1 MNQKKKLSTKLII
14 LIPVFILGIFSIIS
28 NVMSVSNIRNVNRS
42 AVQISEVSLKNV
54 SGLAEIQK
62 QTQDIHNLG
71 LSHIIA
77 VDLDSMIQLVE
88 KIRSQED
95 ALEKDLESYKIYVT
109 PDTKKE
115 YNDIKKNY
123 EELKYECANV
133 MAFSAAGKSEDAY
146 ELANGKISKCADAIE
161 SDIESIKKIVN
172 QDANAQ
178 RQKLTSAYHSSIGT
192 SIVTILISIAALFSA
207 MVAVLRWVIYP
218 LANTNRE
225 MNEIISEIDNRQG
238 DLTRRVTI
246 TNNKE
251 VASVGG
257 GINAFM
263 AKLQEIF
270 RMISSN
276 SRDLEGV
283 VNEVRESVQTSNG
296 SVSDLSA
303 LTEEL
308 SATMQD
314 ISDNASRI
322 NENTE
327 SVAGEVKSIAEK
339 TIEINQYTKEM
350 KEHAEAMEHA
360 ARENMDTTGAKVN
373 DIVSVL
379 SQAIEDSNSVNQV
392 DNLTNDI
399 LNIASQTNLLA
410 LNASIEAARAGDAG
424 KGFAVVASEISQL
437 AAASQ
442 EAANNIQ
449 SINAI
454 VITAVHNLADNAN
467 GLVEYM
473 NEKILPEF
481 QKFVESGGAYH
492 DKATFIEG
500 VMADFEAKTDSLQNS
515 MDEIANSV
523 NTISHAIEEGVSG
536 VVSAADSTQVLVS
549 DMDKISKKMDE
560 NFAIAEGLKKET
572 SVLQSFKHV
581 EEKNYA
587 NFGKTIDKSGYFVKI
602 IDSAIKITLQLMH
615 NIATGGRLGKNV

>member
-54 SGLAEIQK
+54 SSLAEIQR
-62 QTQDIHNLG
+62 QTQDMHNLG

-77 VDLDSMIQLVE
+77 VDLDSMIRLVE

-172 QDANAQ
+172 QDADAQ

-207 MVAVLRWVIYP
+207 MVAVLRWVIHP

-360 ARENMDTTGAKVN
+360 ARENMGTTGAKVN

-492 DKATFIEG
+492 DKATFIES

-572 SVLQSFKHV
+572 SVFTKL
-581 EEKNYA
+581 
-587 NFGKTIDKSGYFVKI
+587 
-602 IDSAIKITLQLMH
+602 
-615 NIATGGRLGKNV
+615 

>member
-54 SGLAEIQK
+54 SSLAEIQR
-62 QTQDIHNLG
+62 QTQDMHNLG

-77 VDLDSMIQLVE
+77 VDLDSMIRLVE

-207 MVAVLRWVIYP
+207 MVAVLRWVIHP

-492 DKATFIEG
+492 DKATFIES

-572 SVLQSFKHV
+572 SVFTKL
-581 EEKNYA
+581 
-587 NFGKTIDKSGYFVKI
+587 
-602 IDSAIKITLQLMH
+602 
-615 NIATGGRLGKNV
+615 

>member
-54 SGLAEIQK
+54 SSLAEIQR

-95 ALEKDLESYKIYVT
+95 ALEKDLESYKTYVT
-109 PDTKKE
+109 PDIQKE
-115 YNDIKKNY
+115 YNDIKKKY

-133 MAFSAAGKSEDAY
+133 MAFSAAGKKEDAY

-207 MVAVLRWVIYP
+207 MVAVLRWVIHP

-225 MNEIISEIDNRQG
+225 MNEIISGIDNQQG

-492 DKATFIEG
+492 DKATFIES

-572 SVLQSFKHV
+572 SVFTKL
-581 EEKNYA
+581 
-587 NFGKTIDKSGYFVKI
+587 
-602 IDSAIKITLQLMH
+602 
-615 NIATGGRLGKNV
+615 

>member
-1 MNQKKKLSTKLII
+1 MNQKKKLSTKFII

-28 NVMSVSNIRNVNRS
+28 NVMSVSNIKNVNRS

-54 SGLAEIQK
+54 SSLAEIQR
-62 QTQDIHNLG
+62 QTQDMHNLG

-133 MAFSAAGKSEDAY
+133 MAFSAAGKKEDAY

-225 MNEIISEIDNRQG
+225 MNEIISGIDNQQG

-360 ARENMDTTGAKVN
+360 ARENMDTTGTKVN

-492 DKATFIEG
+492 DKATFIES

-572 SVLQSFKHV
+572 SVFTKL
-581 EEKNYA
+581 
-587 NFGKTIDKSGYFVKI
+587 
-602 IDSAIKITLQLMH
+602 
-615 NIATGGRLGKNV
+615 

>member
-54 SGLAEIQK
+54 SGLAEIQR

-95 ALEKDLESYKIYVT
+95 ILEKDLESYKTYVT
-109 PDTKKE
+109 PDTQKE

-133 MAFSAAGKSEDAY
+133 MAFSAAGKNEDAY

-172 QDANAQ
+172 QDADAQ

-207 MVAVLRWVIYP
+207 MVAVLRWVIHP

-225 MNEIISEIDNRQG
+225 MNEIISGIDNRQG

-492 DKATFIEG
+492 DKATFIES

-549 DMDKISKKMDE
+549 DMDKISRKMDE

-572 SVLQSFKHV
+572 SVFTKL
-581 EEKNYA
+581 
-587 NFGKTIDKSGYFVKI
+587 
-602 IDSAIKITLQLMH
+602 
-615 NIATGGRLGKNV
+615 

>member
-1 MNQKKKLSTKLII
+1 MGAYESEKEIKYQTYH

-492 DKATFIEG
+492 DKATFIES

-572 SVLQSFKHV
+572 SVFTKL
-581 EEKNYA
+581 
-587 NFGKTIDKSGYFVKI
+587 
-602 IDSAIKITLQLMH
+602 
-615 NIATGGRLGKNV
+615 

>member
-1 MNQKKKLSTKLII
+1 MNQKKKLSTKFII

-28 NVMSVSNIRNVNRS
+28 NVMSVSNIKNVNRS

-54 SGLAEIQK
+54 SGLAEIQR

-95 ALEKDLESYKIYVT
+95 ALEKDLESYKTYVT
-109 PDTKKE
+109 PDTQKE
-115 YNDIKKNY
+115 YNDIKKKY

-133 MAFSAAGKSEDAY
+133 MAFSAAGKKEDAY

-192 SIVTILISIAALFSA
+192 SVVTILISIAALFSA

-225 MNEIISEIDNRQG
+225 MNEIISGIDNQQG

-276 SRDLEGV
+276 SRELEGV

-572 SVLQSFKHV
+572 SVFTKL
-581 EEKNYA
+581 
-587 NFGKTIDKSGYFVKI
+587 
-602 IDSAIKITLQLMH
+602 
-615 NIATGGRLGKNV
+615 

>member
-133 MAFSAAGKSEDAY
+133 MAFSAAGKNEDAY

-172 QDANAQ
+172 QDADAQ
-178 RQKLTSAYHSSIGT
+178 RQKLTSAYHSSIVT
-192 SIVTILISIAALFSA
+192 SVVTILISIAALFSA

-218 LANTNRE
+218 LTNTNRE
-225 MNEIISEIDNRQG
+225 INEIISGIDNRQG

-257 GINAFM
+257 GINSFM

-276 SRDLEGV
+276 SRELEGV

-492 DKATFIEG
+492 DKATFIES

-572 SVLQSFKHV
+572 SVFTKL
-581 EEKNYA
+581 
-587 NFGKTIDKSGYFVKI
+587 
-602 IDSAIKITLQLMH
+602 
-615 NIATGGRLGKNV
+615 

>member
-28 NVMSVSNIRNVNRS
+28 NVMSVSNIKNVNRS

-54 SGLAEIQK
+54 SSLAEIQR
-62 QTQDIHNLG
+62 QTQDMHNLG

-95 ALEKDLESYKIYVT
+95 ALEKDLESYKTYVT
-109 PDTKKE
+109 PDTQKE

-172 QDANAQ
+172 QDADAQ

-207 MVAVLRWVIYP
+207 MVAVLRWVIHP

-360 ARENMDTTGAKVN
+360 ARENMDTTGTKVN

-424 KGFAVVASEISQL
+424 KGFAVVATEISQL

-481 QKFVESGGAYH
+481 QKFVESGVAYH

-500 VMADFEAKTDSLQNS
+500 VMADFEAKTDSLQKS

-572 SVLQSFKHV
+572 SVFTKL
-581 EEKNYA
+581 
-587 NFGKTIDKSGYFVKI
+587 
-602 IDSAIKITLQLMH
+602 
-615 NIATGGRLGKNV
+615 

>member
-77 VDLDSMIQLVE
+77 VDLDSMIKLVE

-95 ALEKDLESYKIYVT
+95 ALEKDLESYKKYVT

-115 YNDIKKNY
+115 YNDIQKNY

-133 MAFSAAGKSEDAY
+133 MAFSAAGKNEDAY

-172 QDANAQ
+172 QDADAQ

-192 SIVTILISIAALFSA
+192 SVVTILISIAALFSA

-218 LANTNRE
+218 LTNTNRE
-225 MNEIISEIDNRQG
+225 INEIISVIDNRQG

-276 SRDLEGV
+276 SRELEGV

-492 DKATFIEG
+492 DKATFIES

-572 SVLQSFKHV
+572 SVFTKL
-581 EEKNYA
+581 
-587 NFGKTIDKSGYFVKI
+587 
-602 IDSAIKITLQLMH
+602 
-615 NIATGGRLGKNV
+615 

>member
-28 NVMSVSNIRNVNRS
+28 NVMSVFNIKNVNRS

-54 SGLAEIQK
+54 SSLAEIQR

-95 ALEKDLESYKIYVT
+95 ALEKDLESYKTYVT
-109 PDTKKE
+109 PDTQKE
-115 YNDIKKNY
+115 YNDIKKKY

-133 MAFSAAGKSEDAY
+133 MAFSAAGKKEDAY

-225 MNEIISEIDNRQG
+225 MNEIISGIDNRQG

-276 SRDLEGV
+276 SRELEGV

-492 DKATFIEG
+492 DKATFIES

-572 SVLQSFKHV
+572 SVFTKL
-581 EEKNYA
+581 
-587 NFGKTIDKSGYFVKI
+587 
-602 IDSAIKITLQLMH
+602 
-615 NIATGGRLGKNV
+615 

>member
-54 SGLAEIQK
+54 SGLAEIQR

-95 ALEKDLESYKIYVT
+95 ALEKDLEGYKIYVT

-207 MVAVLRWVIYP
+207 MVAVLRWVIHP

-572 SVLQSFKHV
+572 SVFTKL
-581 EEKNYA
+581 
-587 NFGKTIDKSGYFVKI
+587 
-602 IDSAIKITLQLMH
+602 
-615 NIATGGRLGKNV
+615 

>member
-28 NVMSVSNIRNVNRS
+28 NVMSVSNIRNVNRR

-54 SGLAEIQK
+54 SGLAEIQR

-95 ALEKDLESYKIYVT
+95 ALEKDLESYKTYVT
-109 PDTKKE
+109 PDTQKE
-115 YNDIKKNY
+115 YNDIKKKY

-133 MAFSAAGKSEDAY
+133 MAFSAAGKKEDAY

-225 MNEIISEIDNRQG
+225 INEIISGIDNQQG

-492 DKATFIEG
+492 DKATFIES

-549 DMDKISKKMDE
+549 DMNKISKKMDE

-572 SVLQSFKHV
+572 SVFTKL
-581 EEKNYA
+581 
-587 NFGKTIDKSGYFVKI
+587 
-602 IDSAIKITLQLMH
+602 
-615 NIATGGRLGKNV
+615 

>member
-14 LIPVFILGIFSIIS
+14 LIPVFILGIFSVIS
-28 NVMSVSNIRNVNRS
+28 NVMSVSNIKNVNRS

-54 SGLAEIQK
+54 SGLAEIQR

-77 VDLDSMIQLVE
+77 VDLDSMIKLVE

-95 ALEKDLESYKIYVT
+95 VLEKDLESYKAYVT

-133 MAFSAAGKSEDAY
+133 MAFSAAGKKEDAY

-492 DKATFIEG
+492 DKATFIES

-572 SVLQSFKHV
+572 SVFTKL
-581 EEKNYA
+581 
-587 NFGKTIDKSGYFVKI
+587 
-602 IDSAIKITLQLMH
+602 
-615 NIATGGRLGKNV
+615 

>member
-1 MNQKKKLSTKLII
+1 MNQKKKLSTKFII

-28 NVMSVSNIRNVNRS
+28 NVMSVSNIKNVNRS

-54 SGLAEIQK
+54 SGLAEIQR

-95 ALEKDLESYKIYVT
+95 ALEKDLESYKTYVT
-109 PDTKKE
+109 PDIQKE
-115 YNDIKKNY
+115 YNDIKKKY

-133 MAFSAAGKSEDAY
+133 MAFSAAGKKEDAY

-225 MNEIISEIDNRQG
+225 MNEIISGIDNQQG

-492 DKATFIEG
+492 DKATFIES

-572 SVLQSFKHV
+572 SVFTKL
-581 EEKNYA
+581 
-587 NFGKTIDKSGYFVKI
+587 
-602 IDSAIKITLQLMH
+602 
-615 NIATGGRLGKNV
+615 

>member
-28 NVMSVSNIRNVNRS
+28 NVMSVFNIKNVNRS

-54 SGLAEIQK
+54 SSLAEIQR

-133 MAFSAAGKSEDAY
+133 MAFSAAGKKEDAY

-225 MNEIISEIDNRQG
+225 MNEIISGIDNQQG

-492 DKATFIEG
+492 DKATFIES

-572 SVLQSFKHV
+572 SVFTKL
-581 EEKNYA
+581 
-587 NFGKTIDKSGYFVKI
+587 
-602 IDSAIKITLQLMH
+602 
-615 NIATGGRLGKNV
+615 

>member
-54 SGLAEIQK
+54 SSLAEIQR
-62 QTQDIHNLG
+62 QTQDMHNLG

-77 VDLDSMIQLVE
+77 VDLDSMIRLVE

-172 QDANAQ
+172 QDADAQ

-207 MVAVLRWVIYP
+207 MVAVLRWVIHP

-492 DKATFIEG
+492 DKATFIES
-500 VMADFEAKTDSLQNS
+500 VMADFETKTDSLQNS

-572 SVLQSFKHV
+572 SVFTKL
-581 EEKNYA
+581 
-587 NFGKTIDKSGYFVKI
+587 
-602 IDSAIKITLQLMH
+602 
-615 NIATGGRLGKNV
+615 

>member
-133 MAFSAAGKSEDAY
+133 MAFSAAGKNEDAY

-523 NTISHAIEEGVSG
+523 NTISHVIEEGGSG

-572 SVLQSFKHV
+572 SVFTKL
-581 EEKNYA
+581 
-587 NFGKTIDKSGYFVKI
+587 
-602 IDSAIKITLQLMH
+602 
-615 NIATGGRLGKNV
+615 

>member
-28 NVMSVSNIRNVNRS
+28 NVMSVFNIKNVNRS

-54 SGLAEIQK
+54 SSLAEIQK

-88 KIRSQED
+88 KIRSQEE
-95 ALEKDLESYKIYVT
+95 ALEKDLESYKAYVT
-109 PDTKKE
+109 PDTQKE

-133 MAFSAAGKSEDAY
+133 MAFSAAGKKEDAY
-146 ELANGKISKCADAIE
+146 ELANGKISKSADAIE

-172 QDANAQ
+172 QDADAQ

-276 SRDLEGV
+276 SRELEGV

-492 DKATFIEG
+492 DKATFIES

-572 SVLQSFKHV
+572 SVFTKL
-581 EEKNYA
+581 
-587 NFGKTIDKSGYFVKI
+587 
-602 IDSAIKITLQLMH
+602 
-615 NIATGGRLGKNV
+615 

>member
-54 SGLAEIQK
+54 SGLAEIQR

-95 ALEKDLESYKIYVT
+95 ALEKDLESYKTYVT
-109 PDTKKE
+109 PDTQKE

-207 MVAVLRWVIYP
+207 MVAVLRWVIHP

-572 SVLQSFKHV
+572 SVFTKL
-581 EEKNYA
+581 
-587 NFGKTIDKSGYFVKI
+587 
-602 IDSAIKITLQLMH
+602 
-615 NIATGGRLGKNV
+615 

>member
-1 MNQKKKLSTKLII
+1 MNQKKKLSTKFII

-54 SGLAEIQK
+54 SGLAEIQR

-95 ALEKDLESYKIYVT
+95 ALEKDLESYKTYVT
-109 PDTKKE
+109 PDTQKE
-115 YNDIKKNY
+115 YNDIKKKY

-133 MAFSAAGKSEDAY
+133 MAFSAAGKKEDAY

-172 QDANAQ
+172 QDANEQ

-225 MNEIISEIDNRQG
+225 MNEIISGIDNQQG

-492 DKATFIEG
+492 DKATFIES

-572 SVLQSFKHV
+572 SVFTKL
-581 EEKNYA
+581 
-587 NFGKTIDKSGYFVKI
+587 
-602 IDSAIKITLQLMH
+602 
-615 NIATGGRLGKNV
+615 

>member
-28 NVMSVSNIRNVNRS
+28 NVMSVSNIKNVNRS

-54 SGLAEIQK
+54 SSLAEIQR

-95 ALEKDLESYKIYVT
+95 ALEKDLESYKTYVT
-109 PDTKKE
+109 PDTQKE
-115 YNDIKKNY
+115 YNDIKKKY

-133 MAFSAAGKSEDAY
+133 MAFSAAGKKEDAY

-225 MNEIISEIDNRQG
+225 MNEIISGIDNQQG

-276 SRDLEGV
+276 SRELEGV

-492 DKATFIEG
+492 DKATFIES

-572 SVLQSFKHV
+572 SVFTKL
-581 EEKNYA
+581 
-587 NFGKTIDKSGYFVKI
+587 
-602 IDSAIKITLQLMH
+602 
-615 NIATGGRLGKNV
+615 

>member
-54 SGLAEIQK
+54 SSLAEIQR
-62 QTQDIHNLG
+62 QTQDMHNLG

-77 VDLDSMIQLVE
+77 VDLDSMIRLVE

-172 QDANAQ
+172 QDADAQ

-207 MVAVLRWVIYP
+207 MVAVLRWVIHP

-410 LNASIEAARAGDAG
+410 LNASIEAAHAGDAG

-492 DKATFIEG
+492 DKATFIES

-572 SVLQSFKHV
+572 SVFTKL
-581 EEKNYA
+581 
-587 NFGKTIDKSGYFVKI
+587 
-602 IDSAIKITLQLMH
+602 
-615 NIATGGRLGKNV
+615 

>member
-28 NVMSVSNIRNVNRS
+28 NVMSVFNIKNVNRS

-54 SGLAEIQK
+54 SSLAEIQR
-62 QTQDIHNLG
+62 QTQNMHNLG

-95 ALEKDLESYKIYVT
+95 ALEKDLESYKTYVT
-109 PDTKKE
+109 PDTQKE

-133 MAFSAAGKSEDAY
+133 MAFSAAGKKEDAY

-276 SRDLEGV
+276 SRELEGV

-492 DKATFIEG
+492 DKATFIES

-572 SVLQSFKHV
+572 SVFTKL
-581 EEKNYA
+581 
-587 NFGKTIDKSGYFVKI
+587 
-602 IDSAIKITLQLMH
+602 
-615 NIATGGRLGKNV
+615 

>member
-1 MNQKKKLSTKLII
+1 MNQKKKLSTKFII

-54 SGLAEIQK
+54 SGLAEIQR

-95 ALEKDLESYKIYVT
+95 ALEKDLESYKTYVT
-109 PDTKKE
+109 PDTQKE
-115 YNDIKKNY
+115 YNDIKKKY

-133 MAFSAAGKSEDAY
+133 MAFSAAGKKEDAY

-218 LANTNRE
+218 LTNTNRE
-225 MNEIISEIDNRQG
+225 INEIISGIDNQQG

-492 DKATFIEG
+492 DKATFIES

-572 SVLQSFKHV
+572 SVFTKL
-581 EEKNYA
+581 
-587 NFGKTIDKSGYFVKI
+587 
-602 IDSAIKITLQLMH
+602 
-615 NIATGGRLGKNV
+615 

>member
-1 MNQKKKLSTKLII
+1 MNQKKKLSTKFII

-54 SGLAEIQK
+54 SGLAEIQR

-95 ALEKDLESYKIYVT
+95 ALEKDLESYKTYVT
-109 PDTKKE
+109 PDTQKE

-172 QDANAQ
+172 QDADAQ
-178 RQKLTSAYHSSIGT
+178 RQKLTSAYHSSIVT
-192 SIVTILISIAALFSA
+192 SVVTILISIAALFSA
-207 MVAVLRWVIYP
+207 MVAVLRWVIHP

-225 MNEIISEIDNRQG
+225 MNEIISGIDNRQG

-572 SVLQSFKHV
+572 SVFTKL
-581 EEKNYA
+581 
-587 NFGKTIDKSGYFVKI
+587 
-602 IDSAIKITLQLMH
+602 
-615 NIATGGRLGKNV
+615 

>member
-28 NVMSVSNIRNVNRS
+28 NVMSVFNIKNVNRS

-54 SGLAEIQK
+54 SSLAEIQK

-88 KIRSQED
+88 KIRSQEE
-95 ALEKDLESYKIYVT
+95 ALEKDLESYKAYVT
-109 PDTKKE
+109 PDTEKE
-115 YNDIKKNY
+115 YNDIQKNY
-123 EELKYECANV
+123 KKLKYECANV
-133 MAFSAAGKSEDAY
+133 MAFSAAGKKEDAY
-146 ELANGKISKCADAIE
+146 ELANGKISKSADAIE

-172 QDANAQ
+172 QDADAQ

-225 MNEIISEIDNRQG
+225 INEIISGIDNQQG

-276 SRDLEGV
+276 SRELEGV

-492 DKATFIEG
+492 DKATFIES

-572 SVLQSFKHV
+572 SVFTKL
-581 EEKNYA
+581 
-587 NFGKTIDKSGYFVKI
+587 
-602 IDSAIKITLQLMH
+602 
-615 NIATGGRLGKNV
+615 

>member
-28 NVMSVSNIRNVNRS
+28 NVMSVSNIRNINRS

-54 SGLAEIQK
+54 SSLAEIQK
-62 QTQDIHNLG
+62 QTQDMHNLG

-95 ALEKDLESYKIYVT
+95 ALEKDLESYKTYVT
-109 PDTKKE
+109 PDTQKE
-115 YNDIKKNY
+115 YNDIKKKY

-133 MAFSAAGKSEDAY
+133 MAFSAAGKKEDAY

-225 MNEIISEIDNRQG
+225 INEIISGIDNQQG

-276 SRDLEGV
+276 SRELEGV

-492 DKATFIEG
+492 DKATFIES

-572 SVLQSFKHV
+572 SVFTKL
-581 EEKNYA
+581 
-587 NFGKTIDKSGYFVKI
+587 
-602 IDSAIKITLQLMH
+602 
-615 NIATGGRLGKNV
+615 

>member
-225 MNEIISEIDNRQG
+225 MNEIISGIDNQQG

-492 DKATFIEG
+492 DKATFIES

-572 SVLQSFKHV
+572 SVFTKL
-581 EEKNYA
+581 
-587 NFGKTIDKSGYFVKI
+587 
-602 IDSAIKITLQLMH
+602 
-615 NIATGGRLGKNV
+615 

>member
-54 SGLAEIQK
+54 SGLAEIQR

-88 KIRSQED
+88 KIRSRED
-95 ALEKDLESYKIYVT
+95 ALEKDLESYKTYVT
-109 PDTKKE
+109 PDIQKE
-115 YNDIKKNY
+115 YNDIKKKY

-133 MAFSAAGKSEDAY
+133 MAFSAAGKNEDAY

-225 MNEIISEIDNRQG
+225 INEIISGIDNQQG

-492 DKATFIEG
+492 DKATFIES

-572 SVLQSFKHV
+572 SVFTKL
-581 EEKNYA
+581 
-587 NFGKTIDKSGYFVKI
+587 
-602 IDSAIKITLQLMH
+602 
-615 NIATGGRLGKNV
+615 

>member
-172 QDANAQ
+172 QDANVQ

-572 SVLQSFKHV
+572 SVFTKL
-581 EEKNYA
+581 
-587 NFGKTIDKSGYFVKI
+587 
-602 IDSAIKITLQLMH
+602 
-615 NIATGGRLGKNV
+615 

>member
-28 NVMSVSNIRNVNRS
+28 NVMSVSNIKNVNRS

-54 SGLAEIQK
+54 SGLAEIQR

-95 ALEKDLESYKIYVT
+95 ALEKDLESYKTYVT
-109 PDTKKE
+109 PDTQKE
-115 YNDIKKNY
+115 YNDIQKNY

-133 MAFSAAGKSEDAY
+133 MAFSAAGKNEDAY

-172 QDANAQ
+172 QDADAQ

-192 SIVTILISIAALFSA
+192 SVVTILISIAALFSA

-218 LANTNRE
+218 LTNTNRE
-225 MNEIISEIDNRQG
+225 INEIISGIDNRQG

-572 SVLQSFKHV
+572 SVFTKL
-581 EEKNYA
+581 
-587 NFGKTIDKSGYFVKI
+587 
-602 IDSAIKITLQLMH
+602 
-615 NIATGGRLGKNV
+615 

>member
-54 SGLAEIQK
+54 SGLAEIQR

-95 ALEKDLESYKIYVT
+95 ALEKDLESYKTYVT
-109 PDTKKE
+109 PDTQKE
-115 YNDIKKNY
+115 YNDIKKKY

-225 MNEIISEIDNRQG
+225 INEIISGIDNQQG

-492 DKATFIEG
+492 DKATFIES

-572 SVLQSFKHV
+572 SVFTKL
-581 EEKNYA
+581 
-587 NFGKTIDKSGYFVKI
+587 
-602 IDSAIKITLQLMH
+602 
-615 NIATGGRLGKNV
+615 

>member
-54 SGLAEIQK
+54 SSLAEIQK

-95 ALEKDLESYKIYVT
+95 ALEKDLESYKTYVT
-109 PDTKKE
+109 PDTQKE
-115 YNDIKKNY
+115 YNDIKKKY

-133 MAFSAAGKSEDAY
+133 MAFSAAGKKEDAY

-225 MNEIISEIDNRQG
+225 INEIISGIDNQQG

-492 DKATFIEG
+492 DKATFIES

-572 SVLQSFKHV
+572 SVFTKL
-581 EEKNYA
+581 
-587 NFGKTIDKSGYFVKI
+587 
-602 IDSAIKITLQLMH
+602 
-615 NIATGGRLGKNV
+615 

>member
-1 MNQKKKLSTKLII
+1 MNQKKKLSTKFII

-54 SGLAEIQK
+54 SGLAEIQR
-62 QTQDIHNLG
+62 QTQDMHNLG

-133 MAFSAAGKSEDAY
+133 MAFSAAGKKEDAY

-207 MVAVLRWVIYP
+207 MMAVLRWVIHP

-225 MNEIISEIDNRQG
+225 MNEIISGIDNQQG

-492 DKATFIEG
+492 DKATFIES

-572 SVLQSFKHV
+572 SVFTKL
-581 EEKNYA
+581 
-587 NFGKTIDKSGYFVKI
+587 
-602 IDSAIKITLQLMH
+602 
-615 NIATGGRLGKNV
+615 

>member
-54 SGLAEIQK
+54 SGLAEIQR

-95 ALEKDLESYKIYVT
+95 ALEKDLESYKTYVT
-109 PDTKKE
+109 PDTQKE

-172 QDANAQ
+172 QDADAQ

-192 SIVTILISIAALFSA
+192 SVVTILISIAALFSA

-218 LANTNRE
+218 LTNTNRE
-225 MNEIISEIDNRQG
+225 INEIISGIDNRQG

-276 SRDLEGV
+276 SRELEGV

-492 DKATFIEG
+492 DKATFIES

-572 SVLQSFKHV
+572 SVFTKL
-581 EEKNYA
+581 
-587 NFGKTIDKSGYFVKI
+587 
-602 IDSAIKITLQLMH
+602 
-615 NIATGGRLGKNV
+615 

>member
-146 ELANGKISKCADAIE
+146 ELANGKIIKCADAIE

-492 DKATFIEG
+492 DKATFIES

-572 SVLQSFKHV
+572 SVFTKL
-581 EEKNYA
+581 
-587 NFGKTIDKSGYFVKI
+587 
-602 IDSAIKITLQLMH
+602 
-615 NIATGGRLGKNV
+615 